1 MANNK
6 KKNIKKKTQK
16 KKVNNKKKNSNSVL
30 KNRNIIIITLIS
42 IICLLT
48 LIISSTYSILVTN
61 KESPEKTFNSTG
73 NLNVTMNEAQ
83 TSYINLSNAVPTSDD
98 IGKNNNPYKFS
109 ISANQDNDYYTKYTI
124 KLVPEAVS
132 TIPANYI
139 KVQVNDDAPA
149 LLSSFTNNIISTGY
163 LDKNQSRDFEIRI
176 WLDINAT
183 TDMENKV
190 FEGRVVVVGEAVR
203 SIDNN

>member
-1 MANNK
+1 M
-6 KKNIKKKTQK
+6 
-16 KKVNNKKKNSNSVL
+16 
-30 KNRNIIIITLIS
+30 
-42 IICLLT
+42 
-48 LIISSTYSILVTN
+48 
-61 KESPEKTFNSTG
+61 
-73 NLNVTMNEAQ
+73 
-83 TSYINLSNAVPTSDD
+83 PTSDD